1 MRKTKKTPTIPKKS
15 GKNSPSTGKKIK
27 KKNRRELATNP
38 NLDPKYNLKSRTKL
52 LDQDYL
58 HKLNSKELAWLN
70 KFNAEY
76 INAGKELKKENK
88 PFHRTKKLRKDC
100 YDRNNSRNRDI
111 LTKQEAMG
119 TIQNIDDPNVLE
131 RQVDILDELEQFI
144 DLKKQGYLDE
154 KGEFTLTLD
163 DFEDKDE

>member
-1 MRKTKKTPTIPKKS
+1 
-15 GKNSPSTGKKIK
+15 
-27 KKNRRELATNP
+27 
-38 NLDPKYNLKSRTKL
+38 
-52 LDQDYL
+52 
-58 HKLNSKELAWLN
+58 
-70 KFNAEY
+70 
-76 INAGKELKKENK
+76 
-88 PFHRTKKLRKDC
+88 
-100 YDRNNSRNRDI
+100 
-111 LTKQEAMG
+111 MG